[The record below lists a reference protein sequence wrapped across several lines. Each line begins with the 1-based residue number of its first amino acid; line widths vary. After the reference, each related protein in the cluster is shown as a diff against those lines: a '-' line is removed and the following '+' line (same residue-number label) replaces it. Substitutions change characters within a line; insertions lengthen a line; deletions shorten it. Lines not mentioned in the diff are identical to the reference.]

1 MGMVRELCGSH
12 TTMPIDDMETIEDLA
27 RHLQWIADASQ
38 SDAFI
43 DCPLADERT
52 ALVVA
57 QAHPTTAASLYKT
70 SVVGQFAHFHNEP
83 AVMFCLLSGK
93 PMLGSRGT
101 SQEGIAMQQN
111 VVPIRSKRGSV
122 IGALILESDISKHV
136 EQERNVER
144 LLESNEQLGETL
156 LSLAMSEGG
165 MQSLMQEGI
174 VLFDDRLKVTYTNAQ
189 ALKLLQEIGC
199 SGSIAGSSIDEMF
212 GGQLSSIA
220 MQEHTGVFRSEFQ
233 TKHVALEL
241 KAVSLQRDHGMV
253 GGFIL
258 IRDLTELKEKEKQLL
273 VKSAVIK
280 EIHHRVKNNLQ
291 TVAGLLRL
299 QMRRTKHEEIR
310 HVYLDSINRINSIA
324 VIHEMLAFEGVE
336 TIPFHDVAARI
347 VKTII
352 SSSVKPDQ
360 RITTHVGGD
369 ELILAAEQAMTLGLV
384 LNELVQNCVNH
395 AFVERSTGEIEV
407 SLQRLGDD
415 GRVRV
420 SDTGLGLPDDGAASA
435 ARSGHIG
442 LQISETLVSEN
453 LGGTFELSS
462 GPFGTQVEI
471 TFPLRRMNGEQ
482 DDCYY

>member
-1 MGMVRELCGSH
+1 MVRELCGCH
-12 TTMPIDDMETIEDLA
+12 TTMPIDDMEIIEDLA

-122 IGALILESDISKHV
+122 IGALILESDISKHI

-144 LLESNEQLGETL
+144 LLETNEQLGETL
-156 LSLAMSEGG
+156 LSLAMSDGG

-174 VLFDDRLKVTYTNAQ
+174 VLFDDRHKVTYTNAQ
-189 ALKLLQEIGC
+189 ALHLLQLAGYT
-199 SGSIAGSSIDEMF
+199 GSIEGSPIGEMF
-212 GGQLSSIA
+212 DGQLSRIA
-220 MQEHTGVFRSEFQ
+220 TQDHTGVFRSEFQ
-233 TKHVALEL
+233 TRHMTLEL
-241 KAVSLQRDHGMV
+241 KALSLQRNHRIV

-258 IRDLTELKEKEKQLL
+258 VRDLTELKAKEKQLL

-299 QMRRTKHEEIR
+299 QMRRTKHEEVR
-310 HVYLDSINRINSIA
+310 NVYLDSINRINSIA
-324 VIHEMLAFEGVE
+324 VIHEMLAFEGLE

-360 RITTHVGGD
+360 QITTRIGGD
-369 ELILAAEQAMTLGLV
+369 ELILSAEQAMTLGLV

-407 SLQRLGDD
+407 SLELLGDD

-420 SDTGLGLPDDGAASA
+420 SDTGVGMRGGGAHSGE
-435 ARSGHIG
+435 RKGHIG
-442 LQISETLVSEN
+442 LQISETLVLEN
-453 LGGTFELSS
+453 LGGTLELSS
-462 GPFGTQVEI
+462 GSLGTQVDI

-482 DDCYY
+482 NDCHY